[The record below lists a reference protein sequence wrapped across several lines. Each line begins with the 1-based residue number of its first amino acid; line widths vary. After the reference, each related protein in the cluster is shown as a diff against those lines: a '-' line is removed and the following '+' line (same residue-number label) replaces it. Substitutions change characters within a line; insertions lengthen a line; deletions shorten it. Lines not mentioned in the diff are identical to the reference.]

1 MVNLV
6 ALCAIVLPLLA
17 VTGSASDLGES
28 GPVSREIDINLGF
41 NSPRNRKVAA
51 AWWADWHS
59 DLLPLDKVSWK
70 KYTHMT
76 YAFA

>member
-6 ALCAIVLPLLA
+6 AFCAIVLPFLA
-17 VTGSASDLGES
+17 VTGSASGLGDS
-28 GPVSREIDINLGF
+28 GTVSREIDTNPG
-41 NSPRNRKVAA
+41 SDRKVAA

-59 DLLPLDKVSWK
+59 KLLPLDKVSWE
-70 KYTHMT
+70 KYTHMI

>member
-6 ALCAIVLPLLA
+6 ALWVIVLPFLA
-17 VTGSASDLGES
+17 VTGSASDPGDPAIFSTEVDVDL
-28 GPVSREIDINLGF
+28 NLNFPKHG
-41 NSPRNRKVAA
+41 KVAA
-51 AWWADWHS
+51 TWWAAWHP